1 MATKNFIEE
10 LEWRGMIHTIMP
22 GAKEQLEKELTTA
35 YLGIDP
41 TADSLHIGHLC
52 GVMMLRHL
60 QRCGHKPLARSV
72 GAKRYDDKDT
82 GEAKGIGFKFAKH
95 GIYVHYGVGRGY
107 VYSNGTVVRAQRIR
121 KGDALWYQHLAKG
134 YTRKEIAKKYVA
146 GSGEIRRKP
155 VDWLDSVLKSSI
167 GELADIVCEYHGD
180 KAMEQILE
188 VLDRATIGVK
198 S

>member
-1 MATKNFIEE
+1 MTQINKNMTQDEFNAAVTA
-10 LEWRGMIHTIMP
+10 WG
-22 GAKEQLEKELTTA
+22 EKVA
-35 YLGIDP
+35 AASKGK
-41 TADSLHIGHLC
+41 
-52 GVMMLRHL
+52 L
-60 QRCGHKPLARSV
+60 QASVKVWPSGGHKPLARSV

-121 KGDALWYQHLAKG
+121 KGDALWHQHLAKG
-134 YTRKEIAKKYVA
+134 FTRKEIAKKYVA

-167 GELADIVCEYHGD
+167 GELADIVGEYHGD
-180 KAMEQILE
+180 KAMKQVLE
-188 VLDRATIGVK
+188 VLDRATIGGR